1 MNIIILYEKG
11 KIIKNTRGYLK
22 FLINMQAYGFNKKSY
37 FTNRKQRT
45 KTGDGFSKYQRIIT
59 GLLQGSILGPLI
71 FINDLFIIIIDKPT

>member
-1 MNIIILYEKG
+1 
-11 KIIKNTRGYLK
+11 
-22 FLINMQAYGFNKKSY
+22 MQAYGFNKKSY

-71 FINDLFIIIIDKPT
+71 FNIFINDLFIIIIDKPT